1 MPPLLIIVALGAGT
15 WLGSR
20 WLRNK
25 AKKVNLDRQ
34 KARKSAKNYRR
45 DKTASGPIH
54 RDKVDELKKDPITG
68 VYRVDED

>member
-34 KARKSAKNYRR
+34 KARKSAKSYRR
-45 DKTASGPIH
+45 TKPTSSPIQ
-54 RDKVDELKKDPITG
+54 RDKVAELKKDPITG
-68 VYRVDED
+68 VYRLDGE